1 MASSLDELTA
11 EALTPHVIKV
21 STENVKNERL
31 VELVTGLIQH
41 LHDYV
46 KEVQLKPTEWEA
58 AVQYL
63 TQVRKSLCGTA
74 LCSVLIYRLNPGW
87 PRLIT

>member
-1 MASSLDELTA
+1 MESSLEELTA
-11 EALTPHVIKV
+11 ENLTPHVIKV

-46 KEVQLKPTEWEA
+46 KEVRLKPTEWEA

-74 LCSVLIYRLNPGW
+74 FCLVLIYRPNPGW